1 MPYFET
7 SAKLNQNVDELINY
21 MMDQVYAKMF
31 AVGAPGADN
40 GRDTNT
46 VVIKKSQHG
55 GAGDNGDDGKKKK
68 GGCC

>member
-7 SAKLNQNVDELINY
+7 SAKLNKNVDELISH
-21 MMDQVYAKMF
+21 MMEQVYEKMF
-31 AVGAPGADN
+31 TGEG

-46 VVIKKSQHG
+46 VVIKNTKKGEEQQHTK
-55 GAGDNGDDGKKKK
+55 DKK